1 VLVVKVQATL
11 ASLLDEAETSSKKT
25 MGTLPSA
32 ASADDFLTSQQVKRV
47 KEGEW
52 VNGVLGREG
61 DF

>member
-1 VLVVKVQATL
+1 
-11 ASLLDEAETSSKKT
+11 